1 MCWGRD
7 GSVVLWV
14 EVVVLV
20 VLGDVRSVVECKFR
34 GCGVKNVMSEDGA
47 ITAMYNTTDKIK
59 SATFGTTTGTA
70 RATVAVLSLAAWS
83 LDPVFHKILGRVSR
97 LKE

>member
-1 MCWGRD
+1 MSCSAMCEALC
-7 GSVVLWV
+7 SVNFV
-14 EVVVLV
+14 
-20 VLGDVRSVVECKFR
+20 DVGLR
-34 GCGVKNVMSEDGA
+34 NVMSEDGA